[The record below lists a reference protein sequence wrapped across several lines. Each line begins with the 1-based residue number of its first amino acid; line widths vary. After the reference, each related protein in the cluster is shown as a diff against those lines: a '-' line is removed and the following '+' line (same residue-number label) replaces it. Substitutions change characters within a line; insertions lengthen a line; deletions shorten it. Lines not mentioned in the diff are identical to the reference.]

1 MSAVLERD
9 VMHYDVI
16 VVGAGPAGLA
26 CAIRLRQLDASRS
39 VCVLEKGASVGA
51 HLLSGALLDPAP
63 LDALLPDWR
72 ATPPAICTPVT
83 ATQFRFLS
91 RGGSLP
97 LPTPPQQHGRGTL
110 IVSIDQLMA
119 QLAARA
125 ETLGVDVFA
134 GFAVRE
140 AVLDDSGAVAGVR
153 LSDMGRA
160 RDGTPKPGFMPGA
173 DILAPITVVAEG
185 CRGSL
190 TGQLVAHFGLASGV
204 SAPTYG
210 LGFKE
215 LWQLP
220 PGRAHSGRVLHT
232 VGWPLDA
239 GSYGGGFLYHLP
251 GDRVYVG
258 YIVGLDYRD
267 PRLAPFELFQ
277 RFKQHPAIAPL
288 LVDGQP
294 LAYGARCVST
304 GGWQG
309 LPRLEMPG
317 ALLIGD
323 AAGMLNVARLKGID
337 QAMASGVLAAEH
349 LHERG
354 SVQGFDERWRASAM
368 ARALW
373 RVRNIKPAFKR
384 GLWIGLGNAALET
397 ALRGHSPWTLR
408 MQPDF
413 ASLRRLDQLASPSA
427 APAPGQ
433 SPDLPAP
440 TLPPRDRTAAVYLA
454 ATDHREDQPVHLQV
468 LDPRICS
475 ERCSVEYGNPCTRF
489 CPAAVYE
496 IITDESGARRLQ
508 INAANCVHCKACD
521 IKDPY
526 EIIHWTVPEGGSGP
540 NYQDL

>member
-1 MSAVLERD
+1 MSAVTERD

-72 ATPPAICTPVT
+72 ATPPAICTPVVR
-83 ATQFRFLS
+83 TQFRFLS
-91 RGGSLP
+91 RRGALR

-119 QLAARA
+119 QLAQRA
-125 ETLGVDVFA
+125 EALGVDIFP

-140 AVLDDSGAVAGVR
+140 AVLDAAGAVAGVR
-153 LSDMGRA
+153 LTDMGRA
-160 RDGTPKPGFMPGA
+160 RDGTPKAGFMPGA
-173 DILAPITVVAEG
+173 DILAPTTVVAEG

-190 TGQLVAHFGLASGV
+190 TCELVTRFGLAAGV
-204 SAPTYG
+204 SSPTYG

-220 PGRAHSGRVLHT
+220 VGRARSGLVLHT

-239 GSYGGGFLYHLP
+239 GSYGGGFVYHLP

-277 RFKQHPAIAPL
+277 RFKQHPAIEPL
-288 LVDGQP
+288 LAGGQP

-304 GGWQG
+304 GGWQA

-337 QAMASGVLAAEH
+337 QAMASGMLAAEH
-349 LHERG
+349 LHQRG
-354 SVQGFDERWRASAM
+354 SAQGFDARWRASAA

-397 ALRGHSPWTLR
+397 ALAGRSPWTLR
-408 MQPDF
+408 MPPDF
-413 ASLRRLDQLASPSA
+413 AALKRLDQLDAGDA

-433 SPDLPAP
+433 SPALPARA
-440 TLPPRDRTAAVYLA
+440 LPPRDRTAAVYLA
-454 ATDHREDQPVHLQV
+454 ATDHREDQPVHLHV
-468 LDPRICS
+468 LDPSICA
-475 ERCSVEYGNPCTRF
+475 ERCSAEYGNPCTRF

-496 IITDESGARRLQ
+496 MISDESGARRLQ

-526 EIIHWTVPEGGSGP
+526 EIIRWTVPEGGSGP

>member
-1 MSAVLERD
+1 VSTDTERD

-26 CAIRLRQLDASRS
+26 CAIRLRQLDATRS

-72 ATPPAICTPVT
+72 ASAPAICTPVVR
-83 ATQFRFLS
+83 TQFRLLTQ
-91 RGGSLP
+91 GASLP
-97 LPTPPQQHGRGTL
+97 LPTPPQQQGHGTL

-119 QLAARA
+119 QLAQRA
-125 ETLGVDVFA
+125 EALGVDVFA

-140 AVLDDSGAVAGVR
+140 AVLDGGGGVAGVR
-153 LSDMGRA
+153 LADMGRA
-160 RDGTPKPGFMPGA
+160 RDGTAKPTFMAGA
-173 DILAPITVVAEG
+173 DILAPTTVVAEG

-190 TGQLVAHFGLASGV
+190 TGELVRRFGLASSA

-220 PGRAHSGRVLHT
+220 AGRARSGHVLHT

-239 GSYGGGFLYHLP
+239 ASYGGGFLYQLP
-251 GDRVYVG
+251 GDRAYVG
-258 YIVGLDYRD
+258 YFVGLDYRD
-267 PRLAPFELFQ
+267 PRLEPFELFQ
-277 RFKQHPAIAPL
+277 RFKQHPDIEPL
-288 LVDGQP
+288 LSGGQP
-294 LAYGARCVST
+294 LAYGARCVSS

-317 ALLIGD
+317 AVLIGD

-354 SVQGFDERWRASAM
+354 SAQGFDARWRASPA

-373 RVRNIKPAFKR
+373 RVRNIKPGFKR
-384 GLWIGLGNAALET
+384 GLWLGLANAALET
-397 ALRGHSPWTLR
+397 LLAGHSPWTWR

-413 ASLRRLDQLASPSA
+413 ASLQRLDQLGAGEAS
-427 APAPGQ
+427 PAPGQ
-433 SPDLPAP
+433 SAALPAR
-440 TLPPRDRTAAVYLA
+440 TLPPRDRTAAVYLS
-454 ATDHREDQPVHLQV
+454 ATDHREDQPVHLHV
-468 LDPRICS
+468 LDPRICT

-496 IITDESGARRLQ
+496 MITDESGARRLQ

-526 EIIHWTVPEGGSGP
+526 EIIRWTVPEGGSGP

>member
-1 MSAVLERD
+1 MSAVIERD
-9 VMHYDVI
+9 VMNYDVI

-26 CAIRLRQLDASRS
+26 CAIRLRQLDPSRS

-51 HLLSGALLDPAP
+51 HLLSGALLDPGP

-72 ATPPAICTPVT
+72 ATAPAICTPVT
-83 ATQFRFLS
+83 VTQFRFLS
-91 RGGSLP
+91 QRGALP

-119 QLAARA
+119 QLAQRA
-125 ETLGVDVFA
+125 EGLGVDVFA

-140 AVLDDSGAVAGVR
+140 AVLDGTGAVAGVR

-160 RDGTPKPGFMPGA
+160 RDGTQKPGFMPGA
-173 DILAPITVVAEG
+173 DILAPSTVVAEG

-190 TGQLVAHFGLASGV
+190 TGQLVAQFRLASAA

-220 PGRAHSGRVLHT
+220 AGRAQSGRVLHT

-239 GSYGGGFLYHLP
+239 GSYGGGFVYHLP

-258 YIVGLDYRD
+258 YFVGLDYRD

-277 RFKQHPAIAPL
+277 RFKQHPVIAPL
-288 LVDGQP
+288 LAGGQP

-317 ALLIGD
+317 AMLIGD

-354 SVQGFDERWRASAM
+354 SVQGFDER
-368 ARALW
+368 
-373 RVRNIKPAFKR
+373 
-384 GLWIGLGNAALET
+384 
-397 ALRGHSPWTLR
+397 
-408 MQPDF
+408 
-413 ASLRRLDQLASPSA
+413 
-427 APAPGQ
+427 
-433 SPDLPAP
+433 
-440 TLPPRDRTAAVYLA
+440 
-454 ATDHREDQPVHLQV
+454 
-468 LDPRICS
+468 
-475 ERCSVEYGNPCTRF
+475 
-489 CPAAVYE
+489 
-496 IITDESGARRLQ
+496 
-508 INAANCVHCKACD
+508 
-521 IKDPY
+521 
-526 EIIHWTVPEGGSGP
+526 
-540 NYQDL
+540 